1 MLMKKRIIN
10 VAISGAPNAGKS
22 TFLNKV
28 VGEKISIVSPKVQ
41 TTRNAINGI
50 VNFEDTQII
59 FTDTPGIFRARKD
72 FTLEKRITGFAWKVI
87 RASSVVLLLIDG
99 MKGITKEV
107 EDIVD
112 DFKRREKKVIAVIT
126 KIDAI
131 KEEKKLKIA
140 LELEALGDV
149 VEAIFYIS
157 SVEGTGIPKLIQF
170 LKDKA
175 VAGEWIY
182 NSDEVSDI
190 TENLSVAEIV
200 REQIFLLLQEEIPYH
215 TSVQTESFAEL
226 EDHIEASVL
235 ITVTKES
242 QKIIMIGR
250 RGANLKA
257 IKHAS
262 EEELSKI
269 FGKNVILN
277 LFIKVRKDWREK
289 EEYYNYLKI

>member
-50 VNFEDTQII
+50 CNFEDTQII

-107 EDIVD
+107 EDIIE

-140 LELEALGDV
+140 LELEELGDV

-157 SVEGTGIPKLIQF
+157 SIEGAGIPKLIQF

-175 VAGEWIY
+175 SEGDWIY

-235 ITVTKES
+235 VTVTKES

-250 RGANLKA
+250 RGVNLKA